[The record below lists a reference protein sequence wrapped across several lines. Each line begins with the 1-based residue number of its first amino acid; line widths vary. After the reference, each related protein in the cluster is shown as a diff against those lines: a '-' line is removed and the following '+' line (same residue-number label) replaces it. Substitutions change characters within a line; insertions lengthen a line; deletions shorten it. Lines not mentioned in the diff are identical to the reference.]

1 VSVPTPPSPEPRQRW
16 RLTFRRDPVPADL
29 VGRASIEAWQAAL
42 EQSGLPIAQLD
53 AAGRP
58 RIAFGAP
65 LQAAAEGEAE
75 LAEIFLAQRVPAWR
89 VREGLQGRLP
99 TGHALLWAEDVWLG
113 APPLPGR
120 VIAADWR
127 LELKASDVDPAR
139 LAAAADRLLAARN
152 LVRTRSKGGVD
163 KAYDLRPLLDDVQIV
178 DAAADV
184 PLAIRIRTRF
194 VPELGAGRPEEV
206 AAALGA
212 ECGFELVLARIVR
225 ERLILAGERPPRGGR

>member
-1 VSVPTPPSPEPRQRW
+1 V
-16 RLTFRRDPVPADL
+16 
-29 VGRASIEAWQAAL
+29 IEAWQAAL

-139 LAAAADRLLAARN
+139 LAAAAERLLAAPN